1 MIFASLIANYR
12 LFRFFVSSQYNR
24 GRRAARDAW
33 VFGIIT
39 TEYSPSRGY
48 FTVVERRDAVTLL
61 PIIDRCLLPGS
72 EIHTDDWG
80 AYRRVTRLRNVRA
93 HRVVVHAR
101 HFVDPRTGESCWS
114 QLKLGQKKRRGLRR
128 ADLQSYLDK
137 RMWRQW
143 RGGDHRQVMRHFL
156 AILPMQ
162 SRTDLPV
169 L

>member
-12 LFRFFVSSQYNR
+12 RFRFFVSSQYNR

-48 FTVVERRDAVTLL
+48 FRAVERRDAATLL

-80 AYRRVTRLRNVRA
+80 AYRRVTRLRIVRA
-93 HRVVVHAR
+93 HQGGRACASFCRSAYRCAH
-101 HFVDPRTGESCWS
+101 PRSGVLLEPAETGP
-114 QLKLGQKKRRGLRR
+114 KKEERFAEGR
-128 ADLQSYLDK
+128 
-137 RMWRQW
+137 
-143 RGGDHRQVMRHFL
+143 F
-156 AILPMQ
+156 AIVP
-162 SRTDLPV
+162 
-169 L
+169 